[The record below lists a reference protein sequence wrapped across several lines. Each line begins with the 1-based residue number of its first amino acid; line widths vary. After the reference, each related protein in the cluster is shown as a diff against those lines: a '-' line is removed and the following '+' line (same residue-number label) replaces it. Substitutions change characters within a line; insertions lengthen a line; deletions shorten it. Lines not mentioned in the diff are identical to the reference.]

1 MLEIRAK
8 GRILNRHKRMSEPT
22 LSKAQ
27 VRSLWL
33 KSQGLHESN
42 HFGRGPKATVKA
54 IKHLGYVQ
62 IDTISVIERCH
73 HHILYSRIPDYKKSH
88 LQQAQSKD
96 KAVFE
101 YWTHALAYI
110 ATDDF
115 KYFINDMKRRK
126 RNPSDWYSSVTEADV
141 KKVVALV
148 KKQGALSIRDVNDEV
163 LVDKDHPWAS
173 RKPSKK
179 ALQCAFNGGDLVIS
193 ERQGMLKKYELTD
206 RHFGWT
212 KRPKAATAAE
222 VFEYDIDRALR
233 SQGLISVESAS
244 YMKKVAQKKEILKCL
259 EARVRKGV
267 LIPVKVEGVEKVQFW
282 MEPSHLDEGIDDA
295 NDLAHILSPFDPLV
309 IQRKRFNMFFGYDH
323 RFEAYL
329 PKEKRKYG
337 YFTLPVIIGDQ
348 AVAVLDLKTDRQ
360 KQRLLIQQWSWLGKH
375 KSQGNKK
382 LIEQELQRFEKFQ
395 LAKE

>member
-1 MLEIRAK
+1 
-8 GRILNRHKRMSEPT
+8 MSKT
-22 LSKAQ
+22 ILSKPQ

-33 KSQGLHESN
+33 KSQGLHEP
-42 HFGRGPKATVKA
+42 HPFGSGPKATVKA

-88 LQQAQSKD
+88 LQLAQIRD
-96 KAVFE
+96 KTVFE

-126 RNPSDWYSSVTEADV
+126 KNPSSWYSSVTEADV
-141 KKVVALV
+141 KKSVALV
-148 KKQGALSIRDVNDEV
+148 KKQGPISIRDVNDEV

-193 ERQGMLKKYELTD
+193 ERVGMLKKYELTD
-206 RHFGWT
+206 RHFAWT
-212 KRPKAATAAE
+212 KRPKAATPGE
-222 VFEYDIDRALR
+222 VYEYHIDRALR
-233 SQGLISVESAS
+233 SQGVVSLDSIA
-244 YMKKVAQKKEILKCL
+244 YMQKAEPKKEILKRI
-259 EARVRKGV
+259 EARVSKGT
-267 LIPVKVEGVEKVQFW
+267 LIPVKVSGIEKVQFW
-282 MEPSHLDEGIDDA
+282 IEPAYLEEGIEDA
-295 NDLAHILSPFDPLV
+295 NDLTHILSPFDPLV
-309 IQRKRFNMFFGYDH
+309 IQRKRFHMFFDYDH
-323 RFEAYL
+323 RFEAYV

-360 KQRLLIQQWSWLGKH
+360 KQELLIQQWSWLGKH
-375 KSQGNKK
+375 KSAKNKK
-382 LIEQELQRFEKFQ
+382 LIEQEIARFEKFQ
-395 LAKE
+395 LA

>member
-1 MLEIRAK
+1 MSELMLSKTQIRA
-8 GRILNRHKRMSEPT
+8 
-22 LSKAQ
+22 
-27 VRSLWL
+27 LWL
-33 KSQGLHESN
+33 KSQGLHEPKP
-42 HFGRGPKATVKA
+42 FGSGPKATVKA

-96 KAVFE
+96 KTVFE
-101 YWTHALAYI
+101 YWTHALAYV
-110 ATDDF
+110 ASEDF

-126 RNPSDWYSSVTEADV
+126 KDPWYSSVTADDV
-141 KKVVALV
+141 KKVVCLI
-148 KKQGALSIRDVNDEV
+148 KKQGAISIRDVNDEV
-163 LVDKDHPWAS
+163 LVDKDHAWAS
-173 RKPSKK
+173 RKPTKK
-179 ALQCAFNGGDLVIS
+179 TLQCAFNGGDLVIS
-193 ERQGMLKKYELTD
+193 ERQGMLKKYELPD
-206 RHFGWT
+206 RHFNWT

-222 VFEYDIDRALR
+222 VFEYHIDRALR
-233 SQGLISVESAS
+233 SQGAVSVESIS
-244 YMKKVAQKKEILKCL
+244 YMQKVAHKKEILKRL
-259 EARVRKGV
+259 EARVRQGTLV
-267 LIPVKVEGVEKVQFW
+267 PIKVEGVEKVQFW
-282 MEPSHLDEGIDDA
+282 MEPAHLDEGIDDA
-295 NDLAHILSPFDPLV
+295 NDLTHILSPFDPLV
-309 IQRKRFNMFFGYDH
+309 IQRKRFNMFFDYDH

-360 KQRLLIQQWSWLGKH
+360 NQELLIQQWSWLGKH

-395 LAKE
+395 LAE

>member
-1 MLEIRAK
+1 
-8 GRILNRHKRMSEPT
+8 MSEPT

-42 HFGRGPKATVKA
+42 PFGSGPKASVRA

-96 KAVFE
+96 KTVFE
-101 YWTHALAYI
+101 YWTHALAYV

-126 RNPSDWYSSVTEADV
+126 KDPWYSSVTEADV
-141 KKVVALV
+141 KKVVATI
-148 KKQGALSIRDVNDEV
+148 KKQGAISIRDVNDEV
-163 LVDKDHPWAS
+163 LVDKDHAWAS
-173 RKPSKK
+173 KKPTKK
-179 ALQCAFNGGDLVIS
+179 TLQCAFNGGDLVIS
-193 ERQGMLKKYELTD
+193 ERQGMLKKYELPD

-212 KRPKAATAAE
+212 KRPKAASAAE
-222 VFEYDIDRALR
+222 VFEYHIDRALR
-233 SQGLISVESAS
+233 SQGVVSVESIS
-244 YMKKVAQKKEILKCL
+244 YMQKVAHKKEILKRL
-259 EARVRKGV
+259 EARVRQGG
-267 LIPVKVEGVEKVQFW
+267 LMPVQVEGVEKVQFW

-295 NDLAHILSPFDPLV
+295 NDLTHILSPFDPLV
-309 IQRKRFNMFFGYDH
+309 IQRKRFNMFFDYDH

-360 KQRLLIQQWSWLGKH
+360 NQELLIQQWSWLGKH

-395 LAKE
+395 LAK